1 MLKNILLIGLGGAI
15 GSVLRYLCNIA
26 ISKYFPSSFPWPTL
40 AVNVLGCFLIGI
52 FLALFGREHENQ
64 VDMRML
70 FMAGFCGGYTTFSAF
85 ALENLQLLQQGQLN
99 LSVIYMIASIVLG
112 LLAVW
117 VGVAVVR

>member
-70 FMAGFCGGYTTFSAF
+70 FMTGFCGGYTTFSAF

>member
-15 GSVLRYLCNIA
+15 GSVLRYLCSIA
-26 ISKYFPSSFPWPTL
+26 ISKYFSSAFPWPTL

-70 FMAGFCGGYTTFSAF
+70 FMTGFCGGYTTFSAF

>member
-40 AVNVLGCFLIGI
+40 AVNVFGCFLIGI

-70 FMAGFCGGYTTFSAF
+70 FVTGFCGGYTTFSAF

-117 VGVAVVR
+117 AGVAVVR